1 MTWGVLQD
9 DLEGITRW
17 LGGYYKMTWGVL
29 QENFG
34 GGGLQ
39 DNLGYITK

>member
-9 DLEGITRW
+9 D

-29 QENFG
+29 QDDLGGITGKLG
-34 GGGLQ
+34 GGF
-39 DNLGYITK
+39 TR